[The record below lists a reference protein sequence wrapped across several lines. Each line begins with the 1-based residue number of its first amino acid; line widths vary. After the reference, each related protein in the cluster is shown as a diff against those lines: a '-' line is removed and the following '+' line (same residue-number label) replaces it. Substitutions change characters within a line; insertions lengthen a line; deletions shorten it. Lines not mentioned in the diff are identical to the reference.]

1 MLPELIETD
10 RLKLRLHSLKD
21 VEDVLAYATD
31 ADWARYLPVP
41 QPYTRAD
48 AENFLAGLLSQ
59 DRKKPVPWAIEHAG
73 SAIGGTNIRF
83 DFENHVGTLGYS
95 VARRHWGKGL
105 ATEAV
110 GAVIDESFSTYPDL
124 NRIQASAD
132 ERNAGS
138 LRVMEKLGMVREGV
152 LRQDQYLRGEFGN
165 TVWCGLLRRE
175 WEVRDKQT

>member
-1 MLPELIETD
+1 M
-10 RLKLRLHSLKD
+10 
-21 VEDVLAYATD
+21 
-31 ADWARYLPVP
+31 
-41 QPYTRAD
+41 
-48 AENFLAGLLSQ
+48 
-59 DRKKPVPWAIEHAG
+59 
-73 SAIGGTNIRF
+73 
-83 DFENHVGTLGYS
+83 
-95 VARRHWGKGL
+95 

-152 LRQDQYLRGEFGN
+152 LRQDQYLRGEFRN

-175 WEVRDKQT
+175 WEVRKNR

>member
-10 RLKLRLHSLKD
+10 RLRLRLPSLKD
-21 VEDVLAYATD
+21 VEDVLAYASD

-41 QPYTRAD
+41 QAYTRAD
-48 AENFLAGLLSQ
+48 AEKFLAGQLLQ
-59 DRKKPVPWAIEHAG
+59 DPKKRVQWAIEHAG
-73 SAIGGTNIRF
+73 SAIGGINIRF
-83 DFENHVGTLGYS
+83 DFENRVGTLGYS

-110 GAVIDESFSTYPDL
+110 DAVVDEAFTVHPDL

-132 ERNAGS
+132 ERNIGS

-152 LRQDQYLRGEFGN
+152 LREDQYLRGEFRN
-165 TVWCGLLRRE
+165 TVWCGLLRCE
-175 WEVRDKQT
+175 WEARKNR

>member
-1 MLPELIETD
+1 MSW
-10 RLKLRLHSLKD
+10 R
-21 VEDVLAYATD
+21 
-31 ADWARYLPVP
+31 
-41 QPYTRAD
+41 TRPTLNGRD
-48 AENFLAGLLSQ
+48 TYRFLSRTREPTPRISWRDYCRK
-59 DRKKPVPWAIEHAG
+59 DRKKRVPWAIEHAG

-152 LRQDQYLRGEFGN
+152 LRQDQYLRGEFRN
-165 TVWCGLLRRE
+165 TVWCGLLRCE
-175 WEVRDKQT
+175 WEARKKR

>member
-1 MLPELIETD
+1 MLPEVIETG
-10 RLKLRLHSLKD
+10 RLKLRLHSLED
-21 VEDVLAYATD
+21 VEDVLAYASD
-31 ADWARYLPVP
+31 PDWARYLPVP
-41 QPYTRAD
+41 QPYTRAH
-48 AENFLAGLLSQ
+48 AENFLAGLLLQ
-59 DRKKPVPWAIEHAG
+59 DRKKRASWAIEHAG
-73 SAIGGTNIRF
+73 SAIGGINIRF

-110 GAVIDESFSTYPDL
+110 GAVIDGSFSTYPVL

-152 LRQDQYLRGEFGN
+152 LRQDQYLRGEFRN

-175 WEVRDKQT
+175 WEVRKNR

>member
-10 RLKLRLHSLKD
+10 RLRLRPHSLED

-31 ADWARYLPVP
+31 AEWARYLTPLP

-48 AENFLAGLLSQ
+48 AEGFLANQLSQ
-59 DRKKPVPWAIEHAG
+59 DRTKRVSWAIEFAG
-73 SAIGGTNIRF
+73 SIVGGVNIGF
-83 DFENHVGTLGYS
+83 EFENRVGTIGYS
-95 VARRHWGKGL
+95 VARRLWGQGL

-110 GAVIDESFSTYPDL
+110 GAVVDAAFTVYPNL

-132 ERNAGS
+132 ERNVGS

-152 LRQDQYLRGEFGN
+152 LRQDQYVRGKFRN
-165 TVWCGLLRRE
+165 TVWCGLLRSE
-175 WEVRDKQT
+175 WEAT